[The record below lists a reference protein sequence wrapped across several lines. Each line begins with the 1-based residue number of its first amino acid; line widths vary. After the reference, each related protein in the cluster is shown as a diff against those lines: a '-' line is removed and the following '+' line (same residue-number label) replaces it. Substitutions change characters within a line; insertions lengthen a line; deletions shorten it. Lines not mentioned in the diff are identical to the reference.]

1 MKYKVCNKQI
11 HQDVFNF
18 ESSIHN
24 FAFFN
29 EKLNMFESGEKYAQ
43 IKRHL
48 QAAQNSSKWMSWEE
62 ALLWIRD

>member
-29 EKLNMFESGEKYAQ
+29 EKLNMFESGE
-43 IKRHL
+43 ICTD
-48 QAAQNSSKWMSWEE
+48 QAIYKQPKTVLNEYVMGGSIIMN
-62 ALLWIRD
+62 